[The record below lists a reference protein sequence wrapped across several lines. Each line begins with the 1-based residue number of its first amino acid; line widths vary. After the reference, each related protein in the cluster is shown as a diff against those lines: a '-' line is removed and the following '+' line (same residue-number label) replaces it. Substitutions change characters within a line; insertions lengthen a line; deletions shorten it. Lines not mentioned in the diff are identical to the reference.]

1 MLYTPLSRTTPTLAR
16 HQAQAQMLKISSKLH
31 IRNIGIDP
39 VLLSRLSL
47 LMRRISCALQHV
59 FVSVRWTTPPPS
71 PRVINK
77 SERLWH
83 TDSWGR
89 EGEGAVCLDPI
100 FLSVSSLIFLVAY
113 LEDLPF
119 AKPSLKNTVT
129 YYSIRVAEIV
139 L

>member
-1 MLYTPLSRTTPTLAR
+1 M
-16 HQAQAQMLKISSKLH
+16 
-31 IRNIGIDP
+31 
-39 VLLSRLSL
+39 
-47 LMRRISCALQHV
+47 
-59 FVSVRWTTPPPS
+59 
-71 PRVINK
+71 INK